1 MPVEEPTP
9 VAEVTPEPPPV
20 AAPRP
25 TPPRPPARRPATA
38 GAEPERPEPQP
49 PAAATVAPAP
59 VTPTRPAPSPADVSA
74 ERGVRDILARAA
86 RDLNR
91 VDYGRLSADGRAQ
104 YEQSK
109 RFTTQAEDALKDR
122 NFPFATTLADKAA
135 QLATELLGSR

>member
-25 TPPRPPARRPATA
+25 TPARPPVRRPTA
-38 GAEPERPEPQP
+38 GNETDRPEQP
-49 PAAATVAPAP
+49 APAAATAPTPPA
-59 VTPTRPAPSPADVSA
+59 TPTRTAPSPADVSA